1 MASEERKFII
11 GAVAILTF
19 IGIVSMTFGVSAL
32 NAKMTEISTSTR
44 TNASQD
50 AYILMQDLR
59 LNRIEAAMQAIH
71 LNSKAL
77 SRIEGRLESWEPIKK

>member
-11 GAVAILTF
+11 GTVAILSF
-19 IGIVSMTFGVSAL
+19 LGIVSMTFGVTAL
-32 NAKMTEISTSTR
+32 NSKMTEISTSTKI
-44 TNASQD
+44 NAEQD
-50 AYILMQDLR
+50 AYIKMQDSR
-59 LNRIEAAMQAIH
+59 LDKMENAMQAIH